1 MLLENLTEKLTLA
14 ELANVRKIID
24 DEITKS
30 IKVLSPKLEAYE
42 SFFNRPKIKL
52 TTTNDSLDSTILKG
66 VINLPFANKSFE
78 AKCTVLTDALVNEKG
93 LKLHC
98 IKEIEEDLGR
108 QIINCFAIEE

>member
-24 DEITKS
+24 DEIAKS

-42 SFFNRPKIKL
+42 SFFRRPTIKL
-52 TTTNDSLDSTILKG
+52 TTTNGSLGEKILKG
-66 VINLPFANKSFE
+66 VINLPFKNKSFE
-78 AKCTVLTDALVNEKG
+78 AKCTVLTDALVKEKG

-108 QIINCFAIEE
+108 QIMDCFAIEE